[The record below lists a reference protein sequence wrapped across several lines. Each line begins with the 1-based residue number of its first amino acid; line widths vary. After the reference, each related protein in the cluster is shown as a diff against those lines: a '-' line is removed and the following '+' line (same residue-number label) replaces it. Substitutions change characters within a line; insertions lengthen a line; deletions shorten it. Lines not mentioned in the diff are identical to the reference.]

1 VSNAYFMIEKPENEG
16 ILAYRE
22 GSREKTEVKEK
33 LQELKR
39 EVTEIPV
46 IVGGEEIKTGNM
58 GKRTSPEDHNLL
70 LAEYHKA
77 GDEEIEKAIQASMDA
92 KDAWAHMPWEERV
105 AIFLKAADLV
115 AGPYRSTINAATMLG
130 QGKNIY
136 QAEIDAACELI
147 DFLRFNAYFMSEIM
161 KEQPHSPDNT
171 WNRMDYRPLDG
182 FVFAVTPFNFTAI
195 AGNLPTAPAMAGN
208 TVIWK
213 PASSAVY
220 SAYLFMKILEE
231 AGLPKGVINF
241 LPGSGAEIGEK
252 ILPHKDLAGVHFT
265 GSTKTFQYMWKT
277 IGKNISGYRNYP
289 RIVGE
294 TGGKDFVVV
303 HPSADIRPIAAAL
316 VRGAFEYQGQKC
328 SAASRAYVPK
338 SLWPKIKEE
347 FIALTKELKVGST
360 EDFRNFVNPVIDK
373 KSFEKI
379 TSYIDFAKESKEAE
393 ILLGGT
399 YDDSIGYFVDP
410 TIIETTNPRFK
421 TMVEEIFGPVITM
434 YVYEDEKYDEIL
446 HECDQA
452 TDYALTGSIFAKDR
466 EAVIKAEKV
475 LQQAAGN
482 FYINDKPTG
491 SIVNQQPFGG
501 ARASGTNDK
510 AGSKLNMQRWMS
522 ARSIKETYIAPRDYR
537 YPFMEA
543 E

>member
-1 VSNAYFMIEKPENEG
+1 MSNAYFMIEKPQNEPT
-16 ILAYRE
+16 LSYRD
-22 GSREKTEVKEK
+22 GSPEKNEVKKK
-33 LQELKR
+33 LQEMKQA
-39 EVTEIPV
+39 VTEIPV
-46 IVGGEEIKTGNM
+46 IVDGMEIQTGNM

-70 LAEYHKA
+70 LAKYHKA
-77 GDEEIEKAIQASMDA
+77 GGEEVEKAIEASNKA
-92 KDAWAHMPWEERV
+92 KEKWAHMPWEERA
-105 AIFLKAADLV
+105 AIFLKAADLI

-130 QGKNIY
+130 QGKNIH

-147 DFLRFNAYFMSEIM
+147 DFLRFNVYFMSEIM
-161 KEQPHSPDNT
+161 REQPHSPENT
-171 WNRMDYRPLDG
+171 WNRMEYRPLDG

-208 TVIWK
+208 TVLWK

-220 SAYLFMKILEE
+220 SAYFFMKILEE

-241 LPGSGAEIGEK
+241 LPGSGSEIGAK
-252 ILPHKDLAGVHFT
+252 VLPHKDLAGVHFT
-265 GSTKTFQYMWKT
+265 GSTKTFRYMWKT
-277 IGKNISGYRNYP
+277 IGENISGYRNYP

-303 HPSADIRPIAAAL
+303 HPSADITPIPTAL
-316 VRGAFEYQGQKC
+316 LRGAFEYQGQKC
-328 SAASRAYVPK
+328 SAASRAYIPK
-338 SLWPKIKEE
+338 SLWPEIKEA
-347 FIALTKELKVGST
+347 FIALTKELKVGTT
-360 EDFRNFVNPVIDK
+360 EDFTNFINPVIDQEAFK
-373 KSFEKI
+373 KI
-379 TSYIDFAKESKEAE
+379 TSYIDYAKESDEAQV
-393 ILLGGT
+393 LLGGT
-399 YDDSIGYFVDP
+399 YDDAKGYFVDP
-410 TIIETTNPRFK
+410 TIIETQNPRFK
-421 TMVEEIFGPVITM
+421 TMVEEIFGPVITI

-446 HECDQA
+446 QECDQA
-452 TDYALTGSIFAKDR
+452 TDYGLTGSIFAKDR
-466 EAVIKAEKV
+466 DAVIKAQKV

-510 AGSKLNMQRWMS
+510 AGSKINMQRWMS
-522 ARSIKETYIAPRDYR
+522 ARSIKETYAAPKDYR

>member
-1 VSNAYFMIEKPENEG
+1 MSNAYFVIEKPENEP
-16 ILAYRE
+16 ILTYRE
-22 GSREKTEVKEK
+22 GSSEKKEVKER
-33 LQELKR
+33 LQELKK
-39 EVTEIPV
+39 EVLEIPV
-46 IVGGEEIKTGNM
+46 IVNGEEIQTGNM
-58 GKRTSPEDHNLL
+58 GKRTSPEDHTLL

-77 GDEEIEKAIQASMDA
+77 GSEEIEKAIEASMEA
-92 KDAWAHMPWEERV
+92 KKEWAHMPWEERA

-115 AGPYRSTINAATMLG
+115 AGPYRATINAATMLG
-130 QGKNIY
+130 QGKNIH

-147 DFLRFNAYFMSEIM
+147 DFLRFNAYFMAEIM
-161 KEQPHSPDNT
+161 KDQPYSPDNT
-171 WNRMDYRPLDG
+171 WNRMEYRPLDG
-182 FVFAVTPFNFTAI
+182 FIFAVTPFNFTAI

-220 SAYLFMKILEE
+220 SAYFFMKILEE

-241 LPGSGAEIGEK
+241 LPGSGSEIGGK
-252 ILPHKDLAGVHFT
+252 ILPHRDLAGVHFT
-265 GSTKTFQYMWKT
+265 GSTKTFRYMWET
-277 IGKNISGYRNYP
+277 VGKNISGYRNYP

-303 HPSADIRPIAAAL
+303 HPSADTRPIATAL

-328 SAASRAYVPK
+328 SAASRAYIPK
-338 SLWPKIKEE
+338 SLWPEIKEE
-347 FIALTKELKVGST
+347 FIGLTRELKVGST
-360 EDFRNFVNPVIDK
+360 QDFRNFVNPVIDK
-373 KSFEKI
+373 PAFEKI
-379 TSYIDFAKESKEAE
+379 TSYIDYAKESEEGKV
-393 ILLGGT
+393 LYGGT
-399 YDDSIGYFVDP
+399 YDDSKGYFVDP

-421 TMVEEIFGPVITM
+421 TMVEEIFGPVITIF
-434 YVYEDEKYDEIL
+434 VYEDDQYDEIL
-446 HECDQA
+446 RECDEA
-452 TDYALTGSIFAKDR
+452 TDYGLTGSIFAKDR
-466 EAVIKAEKV
+466 EAVIKAQRV

-510 AGSKLNMQRWMS
+510 AGSKLNMQRWLS
-522 ARSIKETYIAPRDYR
+522 ARAIKETYDAPRDYR
-537 YPFMEA
+537 YPCMEA